1 MCPKSQ
7 VFEHLKATTHL
18 KGRRALGDDVGGL
31 PQRPRRLLLS
41 LGGDHLKKERREGRE
56 RRIEEDS
63 AQEEGGREGD
73 DGNIHQEE
81 NIDSSVFRKPTSNI
95 SLIYYLVLYNISKLF
110 YTFLCF
116 YYYLSYCNIV
126 STNIIF

>member
-1 MCPKSQ
+1 MCSSI
-7 VFEHLKATTHL
+7 FEATTHL
-18 KGRRALGDDVGGL
+18 KGRRALGNDVGGL

-81 NIDSSVFRKPTSNI
+81 KVGRRRHTVATDCLVFRAPGGGN
-95 SLIYYLVLYNISKLF
+95 
-110 YTFLCF
+110 
-116 YYYLSYCNIV
+116 
-126 STNIIF
+126 